1 MSSHS
6 STDVI
11 SSATRWPHS
20 TQKLNILETEFC
32 HIFQIIKE
40 FMIEPSSFK
49 SDFKISANFLL
60 VNLSTK
66 CLKTTLSNSIG
77 GWAPQASGW
86 GIFRSSTKTFYRF
99 TQSFLVV
106 TRFRSN
112 RVYLSSGECPSVNP
126 SYTSFSNGR
135 SINSFSSSVH
145 FHHDTILCLFRSCSC
160 RIIYNQRDIANSFC
174 SRTCF

>member
-1 MSSHS
+1 
-6 STDVI
+6 
-11 SSATRWPHS
+11 
-20 TQKLNILETEFC
+20 
-32 HIFQIIKE
+32 
-40 FMIEPSSFK
+40 MI
-49 SDFKISANFLL
+49 DQ

-145 FHHDTILCLFRSCSC
+145 FHHDTILCLFRSCSR
-160 RIIYNQRDIANSFC
+160 RIINDQWDVANSFC
-174 SRTCF
+174 SRTCFQKPCICYCRFTSTYSEINGPSLADCQDNLVKWSRACWSNK